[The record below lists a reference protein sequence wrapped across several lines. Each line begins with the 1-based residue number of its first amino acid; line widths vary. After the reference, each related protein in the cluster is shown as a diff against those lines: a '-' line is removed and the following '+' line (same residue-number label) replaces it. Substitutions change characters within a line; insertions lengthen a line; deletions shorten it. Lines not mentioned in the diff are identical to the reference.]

1 MPPAGSFSPNAWNM
15 GRIGDRLPCKLLSIG
30 PGGYSVNFATFD
42 ASYVNKLRAGDASTE
57 QHFITYFSELILLKL
72 RSRLRNQEQIE
83 DVKQE
88 TFSRTFSLIRSEGG
102 LRHAERLG
110 PLVNSICNNV
120 LMEQYR
126 SSNRIE
132 SLEDETAER
141 LVETRPNALSRVIS
155 DDTRKV
161 VRRVLD
167 GLNER
172 DRSLLQAVFL
182 EERDKDEVCTELGVD
197 RDYLRVLLHRA
208 KASFRVMYSKQAGAK
223 KSDWVFG

>member
-1 MPPAGSFSPNAWNM
+1 
-15 GRIGDRLPCKLLSIG
+15 
-30 PGGYSVNFATFD
+30 VNFATFD
-42 ASYVNKLRAGDASTE
+42 ASYVNKLRAGDAPTE

-72 RSRLRNQEQIE
+72 RSRLRSQEQIE

-88 TFSRTFSLIRSEGG
+88 TFSRTLSLIRSEGG

-126 SSNRIE
+126 SSNRVE
-132 SLEDETAER
+132 ALQDETAER
-141 LVETRPNALSRVIS
+141 LVETRPNALNMVIS
-155 DDTRKV
+155 DDIRKH
-161 VRRVLD
+161 VRHILN

-172 DRSLLQAVFL
+172 DRNLLQAVFL
-182 EERDKDEVCTELGVD
+182 DERDKDEICTELGVD

-208 KASFRVMYSKQAGAK
+208 KGSFRAMYSKRADAKRLPLGA
-223 KSDWVFG
+223 